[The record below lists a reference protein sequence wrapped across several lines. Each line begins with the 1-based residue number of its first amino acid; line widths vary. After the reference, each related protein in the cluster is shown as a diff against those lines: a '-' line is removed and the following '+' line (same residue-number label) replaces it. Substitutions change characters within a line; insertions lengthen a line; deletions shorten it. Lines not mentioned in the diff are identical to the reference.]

1 MENKKIIIAI
11 IIVVALIIGLIIGT
25 YTLNS
30 FRTKQTRLLTE
41 ESNKILQSDIIN
53 DNIDF
58 KIKTEKNYA
67 TVEKAIKEYIS
78 SLKNI
83 YVEMEE
89 MNEGIN
95 PNTIFS
101 VQNMQDKDLTEIEN
115 IINEYREKSQN
126 CISELEKMLTDEQIS
141 ENINTK
147 EFSKK
152 KDYYIELYNTVMFSD
167 VMKKQYNV
175 LEEKI
180 KDEKSKLSEKVKQIE
195 KISKFLKENS
205 DSWTIKDEKIQ
216 FTNLNRMTEYYNL
229 LNKLTD

>member
-25 YTLNS
+25 YTLSS
-30 FRTKQTRLLTE
+30 FRTKQTKLLTE

-58 KIKTEKNYA
+58 KIKTEKSYA

-101 VQNMQDKDLTEIEN
+101 VQNMRDKDLTEIEN

-126 CISELEKMLTDEQIS
+126 CISELEKMLTDEKIS
-141 ENINTK
+141 ENINKK

-152 KDYYIELYNTVMFSD
+152 KDYYIELYNTIMFSD
-167 VMKKQYNV
+167 VMKKQYSI

-205 DSWTIKDEKIQ
+205 DFWIIKDEKIQ